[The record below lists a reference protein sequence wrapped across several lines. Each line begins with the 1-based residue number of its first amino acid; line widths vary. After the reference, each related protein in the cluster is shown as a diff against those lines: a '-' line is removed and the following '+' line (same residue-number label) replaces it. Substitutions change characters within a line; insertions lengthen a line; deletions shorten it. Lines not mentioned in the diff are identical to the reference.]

1 VTRWADFRR
10 RQLEALEE
18 SNHVA
23 ARRPGRPEVDATAG
37 VEEVGRPDASRPR
50 QVADAAPADPAPTDP
65 AATEPAA
72 TDPAHAAPVQPDP
85 PLADPP
91 PVDHHQ
97 GPPLVE
103 KPGRL
108 PAAPYGIVGRPL
120 NRHSPFYLGFFGA
133 TGALL
138 AVGFWQLA
146 GRLTTT
152 LTLLIV
158 SVFLALALNPLVENL
173 GARGMRRSAAVSVV
187 FAGLLVAFVLIGF
200 LVIPPVV
207 VQGTELAQQTPG
219 YIEDLLGSPWLLE
232 LDKSYDV
239 LDTIREEV
247 EARMTDQ
254 KFLEGLLGG
263 ILGAGR
269 AVLNGVFQVFT
280 VLVLTLYFLSS
291 LPRVKHAAYA
301 LVPATRRVR
310 VESLSEEI
318 MRRTGSYAI
327 GQVLIATLNAV
338 LSYVMMTLVGIP
350 YAAVLAVTVG
360 LLGLIPMIG
369 ATLGAAVVC
378 VVAFFDEPRK
388 ALIALVYYL
397 IYQQVENYVVAPRV
411 MQRTVSVP
419 GPVTIVAALA
429 GAALLG
435 VLGALLAIPVAA
447 GLLLLYEEVLVPR
460 QRRA

>member
-1 VTRWADFRR
+1 MPVLPVR
-10 RQLEALEE
+10 
-18 SNHVA
+18 S
-23 ARRPGRPEVDATAG
+23 RPPVATAPASTTAG
-37 VEEVGRPDASRPR
+37 DVRPDSSGAGS
-50 QVADAAPADPAPTDP
+50 T
-65 AATEPAA
+65 
-72 TDPAHAAPVQPDP
+72 
-85 PLADPP
+85 
-91 PVDHHQ
+91 
-97 GPPLVE
+97 
-103 KPGRL
+103 
-108 PAAPYGIVGRPL
+108 YGVVGRPL
-120 NRHSPFYLGFFGA
+120 NRHSPFYVGFFGA

-138 AVGFWQLA
+138 AIGLWGLV
-146 GRLTTT
+146 GRLSTT

-158 SVFLALALNPLVENL
+158 SIFLALALNPIVDALV
-173 GARGMRRSAAVSVV
+173 ARGMRRSGAVAVV
-187 FAGLLVAFVLIGF
+187 FAGVLVAFALVAA

-207 VQGTELAQQTPG
+207 VESAELAQQAPT
-219 YIEDLLGSPWLLE
+219 YVENALGSPWVRE
-232 LDKSYDV
+232 IDKSYDV
-239 LDTIREEV
+239 IDKVQAELQ
-247 EARMTDQ
+247 ARMTDQ
-254 KFLEGLLGG
+254 QFLEGVLGG
-263 ILGAGR
+263 LLGAGK

-291 LPRVKHAAYA
+291 LPRAKQAAY
-301 LVPATRRVR
+301 LMVPATRRIR

-327 GQVLIATLNAV
+327 GQVVIATLNAV
-338 LSYVMMTLVGIP
+338 LSYVMMRIVGIP

-378 VVAFFDEPRK
+378 IVAFFDEPRK

-397 IYQQVENYVVAPRV
+397 IYQQLENYVVAPRV
-411 MQRTVSVP
+411 MQHTVSVP